1 MCSTDSP
8 DPPQETKAPAPA
20 VSPGEAAQVAS
31 DCLAEV
37 GSSLAETAERLRE
50 AIEAGTVPPK
60 AAARMISRLE
70 EAAVKASEVPMSPQG

>member
-1 MCSTDSP
+1 M
-8 DPPQETKAPAPA
+8 
-20 VSPGEAAQVAS
+20 
-31 DCLAEV
+31 